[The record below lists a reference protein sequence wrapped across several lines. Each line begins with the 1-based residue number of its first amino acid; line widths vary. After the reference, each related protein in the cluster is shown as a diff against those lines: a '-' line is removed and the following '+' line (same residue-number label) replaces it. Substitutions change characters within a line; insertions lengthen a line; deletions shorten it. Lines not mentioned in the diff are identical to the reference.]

1 MNFGI
6 KTLIY
11 FLIITFSITIYLK
24 IFKTFEANYDSDLLK
39 KLKQKNYRFIAHA
52 GGGID
57 DLKYTNSLEAVNK
70 SIKDNFKLIELDIRE
85 TLDNVFV
92 GVHEWKEF
100 KKITNIKKK
109 DENELNNEALL
120 LNEFKKKKIYKK
132 YTPLDIISI
141 NDIFRKNNELILLT
155 DKTNNFRKLNSDL
168 NFDKKRIM
176 VEVFGKKNYFKSI
189 SEGIINPIYS
199 FNHKDYNF
207 VIKHKIKIISAHSQD
222 IINNSQ
228 IYKKLVEN
236 NVMVF
241 MYSSN
246 ESDFINNNL
255 DILFTHVYTDFWN
268 INSAKCISN
277 ECTTY

>member
-70 SIKDNFKLIELDIRE
+70 SIKNNFKLIELDIRE
-85 TLDNVFV
+85 TLDSVFV

-100 KKITNIKKK
+100 KKITNTKKK

-155 DKTNNFRKLNSDL
+155 DKTNNFSKLNSDL

-176 VEVFGKKNYFKSI
+176 VEVFGKKNYFNSI

-222 IINNSQ
+222 IIYYSQ

>member
-1 MNFGI
+1 
-6 KTLIY
+6 
-11 FLIITFSITIYLK
+11 
-24 IFKTFEANYDSDLLK
+24 
-39 KLKQKNYRFIAHA
+39 
-52 GGGID
+52 
-57 DLKYTNSLEAVNK
+57 
-70 SIKDNFKLIELDIRE
+70 
-85 TLDNVFV
+85 
-92 GVHEWKEF
+92 
-100 KKITNIKKK
+100 
-109 DENELNNEALL
+109 
-120 LNEFKKKKIYKK
+120 
-132 YTPLDIISI
+132 
-141 NDIFRKNNELILLT
+141 
-155 DKTNNFRKLNSDL
+155 
-168 NFDKKRIM
+168 M

>member
-24 IFKTFEANYDSDLLK
+24 IFKTFEANYDPDLLK

-70 SIKDNFKLIELDIRE
+70 SIKGNFKLIELDIRE

-100 KKITNIKKK
+100 KKITNTKKK

-155 DKTNNFRKLNSDL
+155 DKTNNFSKLNSDL
-168 NFDKKRIM
+168 KFDKKRIM